1 MGYKKL
7 ISPEFRVTVGD
18 YEVTDGIE
26 VECFSS
32 KESHMDWCRVELSPQ
47 LQGVLKFKD
56 MDEASVE
63 LGYEDDFDSL
73 IDGYVRCGD
82 TDYWK
87 EIMIKDDM
95 MKLDRVTIKASFVDC
110 EPQDVIRYVLA
121 CAGIEDYVL
130 SDEHYGKKDLFVIDR
145 KSGINT
151 IAEVNSSWGIKNPF
165 FFQKKVFYWGTK
177 EEQKEIYVLE
187 EGETILSLN
196 KYGDLWEAETIAIPC
211 YIAVLPVIVIT
222 TRKQDKFLSGVI
234 FSFFYGFCGIFLADG
249 NLINLY
255 PMTTGLVFSNY
266 AHDEK
271 VVYYPA
277 LSTSVMVIIFIGT
290 IILLKV
296 FNRQHNDI

>member
-130 SDEHYGKKDLFVIDR
+130 SDEHYGKGLNDFWSRLIQDDTLTDCAAYCVSYGHPDGACLF
-145 KSGINT
+145 
-151 IAEVNSSWGIKNPF
+151 
-165 FFQKKVFYWGTK
+165 
-177 EEQKEIYVLE
+177 
-187 EGETILSLN
+187 
-196 KYGDLWEAETIAIPC
+196 
-211 YIAVLPVIVIT
+211 
-222 TRKQDKFLSGVI
+222 
-234 FSFFYGFCGIFLADG
+234 
-249 NLINLY
+249 
-255 PMTTGLVFSNY
+255 
-266 AHDEK
+266 
-271 VVYYPA
+271 
-277 LSTSVMVIIFIGT
+277 
-290 IILLKV
+290 LKL
-296 FNRQHNDI
+296 QEY

>member
-151 IAEVNSSWGIKNPF
+151 IAEVNSSWASRTRSSFRKRYSIGEPRKN
-165 FFQKKVFYWGTK
+165 
-177 EEQKEIYVLE
+177 
-187 EGETILSLN
+187 
-196 KYGDLWEAETIAIPC
+196 
-211 YIAVLPVIVIT
+211 
-222 TRKQDKFLSGVI
+222 RKRYMYLRRERPS
-234 FSFFYGFCGIFLADG
+234 C
-249 NLINLY
+249 
-255 PMTTGLVFSNY
+255 P
-266 AHDEK
+266 
-271 VVYYPA
+271 
-277 LSTSVMVIIFIGT
+277 
-290 IILLKV
+290 
-296 FNRQHNDI
+296 

>member
-95 MKLDRVTIKASFVDC
+95 MKLDRVTIKAYNVVKSMDKLF
-110 EPQDVIRYVLA
+110 
-121 CAGIEDYVL
+121 
-130 SDEHYGKKDLFVIDR
+130 DELFIH
-145 KSGINT
+145 
-151 IAEVNSSWGIKNPF
+151 PF
-165 FFQKKVFYWGTK
+165 IGGGHRDEQNNN
-177 EEQKEIYVLE
+177 EQK
-187 EGETILSLN
+187 
-196 KYGDLWEAETIAIPC
+196 
-211 YIAVLPVIVIT
+211 
-222 TRKQDKFLSGVI
+222 
-234 FSFFYGFCGIFLADG
+234 
-249 NLINLY
+249 
-255 PMTTGLVFSNY
+255 
-266 AHDEK
+266 
-271 VVYYPA
+271 
-277 LSTSVMVIIFIGT
+277 
-290 IILLKV
+290 
-296 FNRQHNDI
+296 

>member
-121 CAGIEDYVL
+121 CAGIETMCCL
-130 SDEHYGKKDLFVIDR
+130 MNIMGR
-145 KSGINT
+145 KT
-151 IAEVNSSWGIKNPF
+151 F
-165 FFQKKVFYWGTK
+165 
-177 EEQKEIYVLE
+177 
-187 EGETILSLN
+187 LSLT
-196 KYGDLWEAETIAIPC
+196 ERAVSIP
-211 YIAVLPVIVIT
+211 
-222 TRKQDKFLSGVI
+222 
-234 FSFFYGFCGIFLADG
+234 
-249 NLINLY
+249 
-255 PMTTGLVFSNY
+255 
-266 AHDEK
+266 
-271 VVYYPA
+271 
-277 LSTSVMVIIFIGT
+277 
-290 IILLKV
+290 
-296 FNRQHNDI
+296 

>member
-87 EIMIKDDM
+87 EIMIKD
-95 MKLDRVTIKASFVDC
+95 
-110 EPQDVIRYVLA
+110 
-121 CAGIEDYVL
+121 EDYVL

-196 KYGDLWEAETIAIPC
+196 KYGDLWEAETIAIPWIHHSQEVEVQHSKYSGIVTVEKTIVRSDDTGAVHM
-211 YIAVLPVIVIT
+211 YIYFA
-222 TRKQDKFLSGVI
+222 G
-234 FSFFYGFCGIFLADG
+234 G
-249 NLINLY
+249 
-255 PMTTGLVFSNY
+255 
-266 AHDEK
+266 EK
-271 VVYYPA
+271 DV
-277 LSTSVMVIIFIGT
+277 
-290 IILLKV
+290 
-296 FNRQHNDI
+296 

>member
-95 MKLDRVTIKASFVDC
+95 MKLDRVTIKASVRWHSLMRM
-110 EPQDVIRYVLA
+110 EMWWRSLISL
-121 CAGIEDYVL
+121 
-130 SDEHYGKKDLFVIDR
+130 
-145 KSGINT
+145 
-151 IAEVNSSWGIKNPF
+151 
-165 FFQKKVFYWGTK
+165 QKV
-177 EEQKEIYVLE
+177 
-187 EGETILSLN
+187 
-196 KYGDLWEAETIAIPC
+196 
-211 YIAVLPVIVIT
+211 
-222 TRKQDKFLSGVI
+222 R
-234 FSFFYGFCGIFLADG
+234 
-249 NLINLY
+249 
-255 PMTTGLVFSNY
+255 M
-266 AHDEK
+266 
-271 VVYYPA
+271 
-277 LSTSVMVIIFIGT
+277 
-290 IILLKV
+290 
-296 FNRQHNDI
+296 RQR

>member
-56 MDEASVE
+56 M
-63 LGYEDDFDSL
+63 
-73 IDGYVRCGD
+73 
-82 TDYWK
+82 
-87 EIMIKDDM
+87 
-95 MKLDRVTIKASFVDC
+95 VTIKASFVDC

-196 KYGDLWEAETIAIPC
+196 KYGDLWEAETIAIPWIHHSQEVEVQHSKYSGIVTVEKTIVRSDDTGAVHM
-211 YIAVLPVIVIT
+211 YIYFA
-222 TRKQDKFLSGVI
+222 G
-234 FSFFYGFCGIFLADG
+234 G
-249 NLINLY
+249 
-255 PMTTGLVFSNY
+255 
-266 AHDEK
+266 EK
-271 VVYYPA
+271 DV
-277 LSTSVMVIIFIGT
+277 
-290 IILLKV
+290 
-296 FNRQHNDI
+296 

>member
-110 EPQDVIRYVLA
+110 EPQDVIPYTGTASSKCLVQRLITTGRQTS
-121 CAGIEDYVL
+121 CNRL
-130 SDEHYGKKDLFVIDR
+130 MTWFLNR
-145 KSGINT
+145 T
-151 IAEVNSSWGIKNPF
+151 RSSW
-165 FFQKKVFYWGTK
+165 Q
-177 EEQKEIYVLE
+177 
-187 EGETILSLN
+187 ETS
-196 KYGDLWEAETIAIPC
+196 
-211 YIAVLPVIVIT
+211 
-222 TRKQDKFLSGVI
+222 
-234 FSFFYGFCGIFLADG
+234 
-249 NLINLY
+249 
-255 PMTTGLVFSNY
+255 M
-266 AHDEK
+266 
-271 VVYYPA
+271 
-277 LSTSVMVIIFIGT
+277 
-290 IILLKV
+290 
-296 FNRQHNDI
+296 

>member
-130 SDEHYGKKDLFVIDR
+130 SDEHYGASRTRSSFR
-145 KSGINT
+145 KRYSIG
-151 IAEVNSSWGIKNPF
+151 EPRKN
-165 FFQKKVFYWGTK
+165 
-177 EEQKEIYVLE
+177 
-187 EGETILSLN
+187 
-196 KYGDLWEAETIAIPC
+196 
-211 YIAVLPVIVIT
+211 
-222 TRKQDKFLSGVI
+222 RKRYMYLRRERPS
-234 FSFFYGFCGIFLADG
+234 C
-249 NLINLY
+249 
-255 PMTTGLVFSNY
+255 P
-266 AHDEK
+266 
-271 VVYYPA
+271 
-277 LSTSVMVIIFIGT
+277 
-290 IILLKV
+290 
-296 FNRQHNDI
+296 

>member
-95 MKLDRVTIKASFVDC
+95 MKLDRVTIKACLMKMVSLY
-110 EPQDVIRYVLA
+110 Q
-121 CAGIEDYVL
+121 
-130 SDEHYGKKDLFVIDR
+130 
-145 KSGINT
+145 T
-151 IAEVNSSWGIKNPF
+151 
-165 FFQKKVFYWGTK
+165 GTGT
-177 EEQKEIYVLE
+177 QPLYRMMNV
-187 EGETILSLN
+187 GFRIL
-196 KYGDLWEAETIAIPC
+196 
-211 YIAVLPVIVIT
+211 
-222 TRKQDKFLSGVI
+222 R
-234 FSFFYGFCGIFLADG
+234 
-249 NLINLY
+249 
-255 PMTTGLVFSNY
+255 M
-266 AHDEK
+266 
-271 VVYYPA
+271 
-277 LSTSVMVIIFIGT
+277 
-290 IILLKV
+290 
-296 FNRQHNDI
+296 RQ